1 MATTQ
6 AAKSRSSADGP
17 NPYAEQLRIAWAK
30 LADIDETIRQANKHS
45 SYKLL
50 TLNTSGS
57 DHLRVAMAIG
67 NVDTA
72 DHVATY
78 APGMST
84 NPADSLKLCLK
95 QARRIERENRIGQ

>member
-1 MATTQ
+1 
-6 AAKSRSSADGP
+6 
-17 NPYAEQLRIAWAK
+17 
-30 LADIDETIRQANKHS
+30 
-45 SYKLL
+45 
-50 TLNTSGS
+50 
-57 DHLRVAMAIG
+57 MAIG

-95 QARRIERENRIGQ
+95 QARRIERETGSVSRDTVATVTWLGYDAPAALGDPGWAEVASTRRAETGARLLSSFQEGLHASRAMHASSVPGS